1 MKRYVYDSII
11 KGITK
16 IAGII
21 MVIMSTVCFLFS
33 FFIDK
38 VLNIPTIIF
47 ASIGI
52 LLVIIGILASL
63 FLRLI
68 AKWCVVFSDGKVY
81 YQNKCLYNCNIKYK
95 KFYISLIDPSLV
107 IPRLCIFDGSK
118 TISVYLTKKDV
129 KKLVKEKYE
138 IKFI

>member
-11 KGITK
+11 KGTTK

-21 MVIMSTVCFLFS
+21 MVILSTMCFLFS
-33 FFIDK
+33 FVIDQII
-38 VLNIPTIIF
+38 NIQSIIF

-68 AKWCVVFSDGKVY
+68 AKWCIVFSDGKVY
-81 YQNKCLYNCNIKYK
+81 YQNKCLYSCNIKYK
-95 KFYISLIDPSLV
+95 KLYISLIDPALV
-107 IPRLCIFDGSK
+107 IPRLCIFDGVN

>member
-81 YQNKCLYNCNIKYK
+81 YQNKCLYSCNIKYK

>member
-1 MKRYVYDSII
+1 MKRNIYDSIV

-16 IAGII
+16 IIGTII
-21 MVIMSTVCFLFS
+21 SILSIMCFLFS

-38 VLNIPTIIF
+38 VINIPSIIF
-47 ASIGI
+47 AMIGI
-52 LLVIIGILASL
+52 LFVFIGFLVSL

-68 AKWCVVFSDGKVY
+68 TKWCVEFSNGKVY

-95 KFYISLIDPSLV
+95 KLYISLIDPSLV

-118 TISVYLTKKDV
+118 TISVYLTKRDV
-129 KKLVKEKYE
+129 KKLLKEKYE

>member
-21 MVIMSTVCFLFS
+21 MVILSMICFLFS
-33 FFIDK
+33 FFIDQ
-38 VLNIPTIIF
+38 VINIPSIIF

-68 AKWCVVFSDGKVY
+68 AKWCVVFSNGKVY
-81 YQNKCLYNCNIKYK
+81 YQNKCLYSCNIKYI

-107 IPRLCIFDGSK
+107 IPRLDIFDGDKS
-118 TISVYLTKKDV
+118 ISVYLIKKDV

>member
-16 IAGII
+16 ITGII
-21 MVIMSTVCFLFS
+21 MVILSTTCFLFS
-33 FFIDK
+33 FFIDQ
-38 VLNIPTIIF
+38 VFNIPSIIL

-52 LLVIIGILASL
+52 LLMIIGVLARL

-68 AKWCVVFSDGKVY
+68 AKWCVVFSDGKIY
-81 YQNKCLYNCNIKYK
+81 YQNKCLYSCNIKYK
-95 KFYISLIDPSLV
+95 KLYISLIDPSLV
-107 IPRLCIFDGSK
+107 IPRLCIFDGGK

>member
-11 KGITK
+11 KGTTK

-21 MVIMSTVCFLFS
+21 MVILSTMCFLFS
-33 FFIDK
+33 FFIDQII
-38 VLNIPTIIF
+38 NIQSIIF

-68 AKWCVVFSDGKVY
+68 AKWCIVFSDGKVY
-81 YQNKCLYNCNIKYK
+81 YQNKCLYSCNIKYK
-95 KFYISLIDPSLV
+95 KLYISLIDPALV
-107 IPRLCIFDGSK
+107 IPRLCRIASLRTTASILSTTPVK
-118 TISVYLTKKDV
+118 TI
-129 KKLVKEKYE
+129 
-138 IKFI
+138 